1 MKQSPVLNETQV
13 KKLLNSTK
21 MTRHSERNRL
31 IVVLSY
37 YVGLRS
43 CEISSLA
50 VGDVLD
56 GDGNV
61 KETVILK
68 SHQTK
73 GNKSNSIYLS
83 DFVRNEISK
92 YFEKHS
98 ELKKVRSFKLIRSQ
112 KGEGFSSMTIQH
124 LFKNLYR
131 SIGLDDCSSHSGR
144 RTFITTLSERGIS
157 VRVIQELAR
166 HSDLSTTQRYI
177 DVSVDKLKNAV
188 ETVRY

>member
-43 CEISSLA
+43 CEISSLT

-98 ELKKVRSFKLIRSQ
+98 ELKKLRSFKLIRSQ

-188 ETVRY
+188 EAVRY